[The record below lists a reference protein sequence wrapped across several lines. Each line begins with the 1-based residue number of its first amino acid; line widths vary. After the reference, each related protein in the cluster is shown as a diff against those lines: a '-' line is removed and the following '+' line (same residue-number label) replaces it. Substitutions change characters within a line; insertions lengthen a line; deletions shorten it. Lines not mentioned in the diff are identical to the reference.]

1 MTLRHPVF
9 LVFVGGMLGG
19 GVRLALDAAVPP
31 IGALPWDL
39 VVINI
44 VGSAALGAIDG
55 YIAARGARWWWPL
68 VGTGMLGGFTTF
80 SSIAALEWTSNAG
93 LAASWAVL
101 IATMA
106 AAVIAAVAGRRWAG
120 RRWAIAHDKAP
131 A

>member
-31 IGALPWDL
+31 LGALPWDL
-39 VVINI
+39 VVINV

-55 YIAARGARWWWPL
+55 YIAVRGARWWWPL

-80 SSIAALEWTSNAG
+80 SSIAALEWTSDAG
-93 LAASWAVL
+93 PTASLALL
-101 IATMA
+101 IATMTV
-106 AAVIAAVAGRRWAG
+106 AVVAAVAGRRWAVA
-120 RRWAIAHDKAP
+120 RAKAP